1 MCEDREKQMH
11 ACRRTSYTRVH
22 SATNNNNPLLVSS
35 TCIYTASIYRHF
47 PQKRAHRKYKPTTLS
62 MYIRILA
69 EWQVSY
75 THTQCRLRHS
85 KPNSLNTHS
94 MYTPM
99 RLVDLYGFHF
109 NSRLLRKHSLC
120 CRQKPF
126 SSVLAHKGAHLA
138 ISVWHNAQL
147 VHTHSFLTVNASTW
161 LFVHT

>member
-1 MCEDREKQMH
+1 MCEDKEKQRH
-11 ACRRTSYTRVH
+11 TCRRTSYTRVH

-35 TCIYTASIYRHF
+35 TCIYTASIDISLQNVLTESINLQLCPCIYV
-47 PQKRAHRKYKPTTLS
+47 Y
-62 MYIRILA
+62 
-69 EWQVSY
+69 WQSDRLV
-75 THTQCRLRHS
+75 TQCRLRHS

-138 ISVWHNAQL
+138 ISLWHNAQL
-147 VHTHSFLTVNASTW
+147 IHTHSFLTVNASTW